1 MAKNKKNINWRQI
14 MTSDEA
20 YTYTPPQKKKKS
32 IWDNDWFKG
41 NPAQGDYR
49 ITFSKGGK
57 VK

>member
-1 MAKNKKNINWRQI
+1 

-20 YTYTPPQKKKKS
+20 YTYTPKKKKKS